1 MIPIMCECILHES
14 TTKLRAHLARLDS
27 LLDSKKPSASEMQ
40 KELKRA
46 LTAQEASIKVHITE
60 YREKYARNMVEYAKV
75 RALNIGDPLQTHG
88 HTLGELKTIREPPK
102 KKQKKGKKPA
112 LDGGVAATK

>member
-14 TTKLRAHLARLDS
+14 TAKLRAHLARLDS

-46 LTAQEASIKVHITE
+46 LTAQEASIKV
-60 YREKYARNMVEYAKV
+60 RNMVEYAKV